1 MSLLLALTATGGV
14 YSLTAS
20 AGSYSITGVAAT
32 VAKGRVLSASSGAY
46 AVSGVAAT
54 IAKSTV
60 VNYAIAANAGAYVVS
75 GADASISRS
84 GGSAPSYTNEIEI
97 RKWYVRRGKRL
108 HIFQSG
114 EDADAFIEAEE
125 AAQKAVE
132 QAQRT
137 SRRAR
142 KRLRER
148 VFTADALP
156 QQTVEIDA
164 LSGLVERY
172 GINADIPAL
181 LARQDYERFMQVV
194 ALAIEMQEEE
204 DIEMLML
211 M

>member
-1 MSLLLALTATGGV
+1 MSLLLALTAPVGG
-14 YSLTAS
+14 YTLTCD

-46 AVSGVAAT
+46 AVSGVAA
-54 IAKSTV
+54 
-60 VNYAIAANAGAYVVS
+60 
-75 GADASISRS
+75 SISRS
-84 GGSAPSYTNEIEI
+84 GGAAPSYTNEIEI

-181 LARQDYERFMQVV
+181 LARQDYDRFMQLV